1 MSERKREMR
10 HTHIHTHTRRERED
24 NIARTTMYLL
34 NVKRNYN
41 FIAYGM

>member
-1 MSERKREMR
+1 MSKRKRERESEM
-10 HTHIHTHTRRERED
+10 ERED
-24 NIARTTMYLL
+24 NITRTTMYLL

>member
-1 MSERKREMR
+1 MSERKREE
-10 HTHIHTHTRRERED
+10 REREREKGD
-24 NIARTTMYLL
+24 NITRTIMYLL